1 MCDSAGDD
9 LEPGLAGVGHKEP
22 RADNQLPHGR
32 RPLHG
37 FQHGRKPPR
46 HNLQGQ
52 EDQAH
57 GATLRKPAAGIV
69 CVCGVFVC
77 IRIQTNTQ
85 IVYMYL

>member
-1 MCDSAGDD
+1 MCECVYVCDSAGDD

-22 RADNQLPHGR
+22 RADNHSPHGR
-32 RPLHG
+32 RPLHV

-57 GATLRKPAAGIV
+57 GATLRKPAAGNV
-69 CVCGVFVC
+69 CVV
-77 IRIQTNTQ
+77 
-85 IVYMYL
+85 